1 MKTALC
7 FALLAVPAL
16 ALAAPK
22 SKPAAKPKETPAKT
36 DRGAA
41 KDITGNYEMQG
52 SSSGDRYDMDVAQ
65 GDGGLT
71 VEFRGAFGIST
82 HTCDCNMVGTPAG
95 EEKWTLS
102 GDAKGSIGVF
112 GEKLIVDIER
122 PAECCGADF
131 PGAPDFKIA
140 GARKPTLCTVKAAK
154 AAIHGADGVATSHT
168 VSKGEKVEAFV
179 TGEDD
184 PADLVVARTAGKKHT
199 QAFFAAGDLDCPKP
213 APKATAKPAATE
225 GAAAPDVTPAGE
237 STPGATP

>member
-1 MKTALC
+1 MKTVLCLALV
-7 FALLAVPAL
+7 AVPAL

-22 SKPAAKPKETPAKT
+22 PRAKETPAKT

-41 KDITGNYEMQG
+41 KDITGNYAATGMSG
-52 SSSGDRYDMDVAQ
+52 SDQYDIDVAQ
-65 GDGGLT
+65 GDNGLT
-71 VEFRGAFGIST
+71 VEFRGAFGITT

-95 EEKWTLS
+95 DGKWNLS

-122 PAECCGADF
+122 PADCCGADF
-131 PGAPDFKIA
+131 PGAPDFKLA
-140 GARKPTLCTVKAAK
+140 SAKKPTLCTVKAAK
-154 AAIHGADGVATSHT
+154 AAIHGADGVATAHA

-179 TGEDD
+179 TGEED
-184 PADLVVARTAGKKHT
+184 ASDLVVSRTAGKKHT
-199 QAFFAAGDLDCPKP
+199 QAFFAAGDLECPKP
-213 APKATAKPAATE
+213 APKATAKPAAPE